1 MKEHCLNLNYFLKNY
16 LNRKEEYIST
26 NKENQKKL
34 EEYEKEKKIIE
45 DEILNK
51 NRILRELSLELSN
64 PSNNENQSQHLEA
77 EKIIESLINE
87 KEEILLKIKN
97 AEEELEEIKRNSQEL
112 DFFQKFEK
120 EEENSRR
127 EEELIKFK
135 ILLNKI
141 SEEIEKKKRE
151 ILEFEKNTKVVD
163 KHFENN
169 IILEK
174 EKYKKRLEELVKK
187 KIEIDKNIR
196 NISFEDFYFNKDML
210 TTMVELED
218 KLTNFLLNPLCLDE
232 LKLTGNLEK
241 FKRMYTNTFF
251 EIEEVNKLI
260 RKNNSKLVYTIK
272 ELKKDE
278 AIEELKISING
289 TSLNNNVNLFKVKE
303 KIIYLE
309 NKLKKDEMKNS
320 YFSNKAKNLQTMFE
334 QFFTVFLQ
342 KDQLKEMVKKEIE
355 KCVKENLDENLYGL
369 YQDLLKENV

>member
-34 EEYEKEKKIIE
+34 EEYEKEKKRIE

-51 NRILRELSLELSN
+51 NRIWRELSLELSN
-64 PSNNENQSQHLEA
+64 LSNNENQSQHLEA
-77 EKIIESLINE
+77 EKIIESLITE

-97 AEEELEEIKRNSQEL
+97 AEEELEEVKRNSQEL

-241 FKRMYTNTFF
+241 FKKMYTNTFF

-342 KDQLKEMVKKEIE
+342 KDQLKEIVKKEIE
-355 KCVKENLDENLYGL
+355 KCIKENLDENLYGL